1 MGEIRHA
8 KTCSLGA
15 TTEANVKL
23 NKCCAATYLYRL
35 NSSSSTT
42 ALCPKYQVRL
52 RTPTYIATCLKFGQP
67 LISHGNDSSDVDH
80 GTIVLIPASIST
92 TECVCLRPV
101 KLASRRVALISSRTN
116 LCAGAGLESKMIVHI
131 IAPSRAKQSQVK
143 PVGAL
148 SGHIKKAGF

>member
-23 NKCCAATYLYRL
+23 NKCCAATCLYRL

-42 ALCPKYQVRL
+42 ALCPKYQARL

-67 LISHGNDSSDVDH
+67 LISHRNDFIDIDHEDNRFDTGFRIHHGLRVFTPRQDCFSACSS
-80 GTIVLIPASIST
+80 
-92 TECVCLRPV
+92 
-101 KLASRRVALISSRTN
+101 
-116 LCAGAGLESKMIVHI
+116 
-131 IAPSRAKQSQVK
+131 
-143 PVGAL
+143 
-148 SGHIKKAGF
+148 